1 MNLRFSETE
10 SVIDYMV
17 TTREYVEAHGKPQ
30 AFYSDRHAIFHSS
43 TKKGIEAK
51 NSTQFGRSLKELGIE
66 LICANSS
73 QAKGRVERANL
84 TLQNRLVKEMRLR
97 KLDTIADA
105 NLWLP
110 EFMKDFNRRFAKPA
124 NYPKDMHRTLREE
137 SHELYDIFSWQSVR
151 KLSNSLTF
159 QYNQVVYLIENSE
172 ENARLV
178 HENVLILEHLDG
190 HISVRYGHR
199 SLKFKIFDKLE
210 KVSQGQIVDNKRLGQ
225 VLQFAKEKQD
235 EYEAK
240 NKRKRQSRVVSVI
253 GQRQAMNE
261 LLRAL
266 NPVLLEPDQFTAS
279 HSR

>member
-1 MNLRFSETE
+1 
-10 SVIDYMV
+10 
-17 TTREYVEAHGKPQ
+17 
-30 AFYSDRHAIFHSS
+30 
-43 TKKGIEAK
+43 
-51 NSTQFGRSLKELGIE
+51 
-66 LICANSS
+66 
-73 QAKGRVERANL
+73 
-84 TLQNRLVKEMRLR
+84 
-97 KLDTIADA
+97 
-105 NLWLP
+105 
-110 EFMKDFNRRFAKPA
+110 
-124 NYPKDMHRTLREE
+124 MHRTLREE

-178 HENVLILEHLDG
+178 HENVLILEHMDG

-235 EYEAK
+235 EFESK

-261 LLRAL
+261 QLRAL

>member
-1 MNLRFSETE
+1 M
-10 SVIDYMV
+10 
-17 TTREYVEAHGKPQ
+17 Q
-30 AFYSDRHAIFHSS
+30 
-43 TKKGIEAK
+43 
-51 NSTQFGRSLKELGIE
+51 
-66 LICANSS
+66 
-73 QAKGRVERANL
+73 
-84 TLQNRLVKEMRLR
+84 
-97 KLDTIADA
+97 
-105 NLWLP
+105 
-110 EFMKDFNRRFAKPA
+110 DFNRRFAKPA
-124 NYPKDMHRTLREE
+124 NYPKDMHRILREE
-137 SHELYDIFSWQSVR
+137 AHELYDIFSWQSVR

-190 HISVRYGHR
+190 HISVRYGYR

-225 VLQFAKEKQD
+225 VLRFAKDKQD
-235 EYEAK
+235 EFEAK
-240 NKRKRQSRVVSVI
+240 NKRKRNSRTVSVI

-261 LLRAL
+261 QLRAL